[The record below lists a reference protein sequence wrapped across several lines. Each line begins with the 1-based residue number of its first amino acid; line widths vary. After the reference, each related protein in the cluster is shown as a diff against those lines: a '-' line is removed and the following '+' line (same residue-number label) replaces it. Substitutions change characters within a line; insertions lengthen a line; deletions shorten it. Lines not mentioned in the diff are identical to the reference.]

1 MVDLSRSSRNTRFW
15 QDTHNPGP
23 GAYKIDINKP
33 NRFSFR
39 RSTDPPLTESKP
51 GPGSYS
57 PSPES
62 KTNTTKS
69 VFVSKQSRCAI
80 NDMLFTSINYRNRSS
95 EVPGPGFYF
104 SPKSEKDSSPTVLKF
119 VTIKKKPVENTL
131 LNLSNEKIYLRR
143 KPSRRIKNEVWS
155 RLKGVGFSTESGDRQ
170 LWEPRNFRHPYRMPP
185 IENPGPGYYLLKG
198 TFDQNFYRNSIG

>member
-1 MVDLSRSSRNTRFW
+1 MIDLSRSSRITSFW
-15 QDTHNPGP
+15 QESHNPGP
-23 GAYKIDINKP
+23 GAYKIDTNHP

-39 RSTDPPLTESKP
+39 RSTTHTLTETKP

-57 PSPES
+57 PSAES
-62 KTNTTKS
+62 KTNIAKS
-69 VFVSKQSRCAI
+69 VFLSKKSRVAM
-80 NDMLFTSINYRNRSS
+80 NDMVFTSINYRNHSS
-95 EVPGPGFYF
+95 EIPGPGSYF

-119 VTIKKKPVENTL
+119 VTIKKKPVENSL

-185 IENPGPGYYLLKG
+185 IENPGPGYYLIRG